1 MNIETKIDHIAK
13 IRIHTVSGDFDFDE
27 IYHVVEEIYEDP
39 DFDPELNSVWD
50 LTNVFGL
57 QLLEPDQLKKLV
69 AFVAK
74 ERSLHGAIK
83 TALVVAKKIDF
94 GIAHVYELSLK
105 SDSDNEVMVF
115 KDLDKAIDWM
125 KESYGEDC
133 GALDV

>member
-83 TALVVAKKIDF
+83 TALVVAKK
-94 GIAHVYELSLK
+94 
-105 SDSDNEVMVF
+105 
-115 KDLDKAIDWM
+115 
-125 KESYGEDC
+125 
-133 GALDV
+133 